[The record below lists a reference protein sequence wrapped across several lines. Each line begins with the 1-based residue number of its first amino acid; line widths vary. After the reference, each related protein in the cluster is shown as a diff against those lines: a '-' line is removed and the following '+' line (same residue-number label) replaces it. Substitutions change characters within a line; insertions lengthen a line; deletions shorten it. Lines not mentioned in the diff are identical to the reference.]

1 MGNIKIFSCRQREEM
16 AFALCNRLKLS
27 AGSIVFDGRH
37 SQSQSFCYEVSKAWE
52 RFDVS
57 NDSGWSML
65 IQDDVE
71 PCDGF
76 IDIVGQIMA
85 AHPNT
90 IFSFFPY
97 YYMDKTVTVD
107 KGNPFWEAEIVS
119 GCCIAVPNRYIGEMI
134 QYMRRQKH
142 LSCGEDL
149 VIGWFAHENKIPI
162 LTTIPAIVQHV
173 GDVSVIDPSK
183 PIRRTQYF
191 ERDPVANWASQ
202 KINKFC
208 KSS

>member
-1 MGNIKIFSCRQREEM
+1 MNNIKIFSCRQREKM
-16 AFALCNRLKLS
+16 ARTLCGRLMLT
-27 AGSIVFDGRH
+27 ARDIIFDSRS
-37 SQSQSFCYEVSKAWE
+37 SQNQSFCYEVSMAWE

-57 NDSGWSML
+57 NLSGWSML
-65 IQDDVE
+65 IQEDCE
-71 PCDGF
+71 ICDGF
-76 IDIVGQIMA
+76 IDIVGQIMT

-90 IFSFFPY
+90 VFSFFPY

-107 KGNPFWEAEIVS
+107 KDNPFWEAEIVS
-119 GCCIAVPNRYIGEMI
+119 GCCIAVPNKYIDEMV

-162 LTTIPAIVQHV
+162 LTTIPAIIQHI

-208 KSS
+208 KNS

>member
-1 MGNIKIFSCRQREEM
+1 MNNIKIFSCLQREKM
-16 AFALCNRLKLS
+16 ARTLCGRLMLT
-27 AGSIVFDGRH
+27 AGDIIFDSRS
-37 SQSQSFCYEVSKAWE
+37 SQNQSFCYEVSMAWE
-52 RFDVS
+52 WFDVS
-57 NDSGWSML
+57 NLSGWSML
-65 IQDDVE
+65 IQEDCE
-71 PCDGF
+71 ICDGF
-76 IDIVGQIMA
+76 IDIVGQIMT

-107 KGNPFWEAEIVS
+107 KDNPFWEAEIVS
-119 GCCIAVPNRYIGEMI
+119 GCCVAVPNKYICEMI

-162 LTTIPAIVQHV
+162 LTTIPAIIQHI

>member
-1 MGNIKIFSCRQREEM
+1 MNNIKIFSCRQREQM
-16 AFALCNRLKLS
+16 ALALCENLKLT
-27 AGSIVFDGRH
+27 AGDIVFDGRRL
-37 SQSQSFCYEVSKAWE
+37 QNQSFCYEVSKAWE
-52 RFDVS
+52 QFDVS
-57 NDSGWSML
+57 NADDWSML

-76 IDIVGQIMA
+76 VDIVGQIMT
-85 AHPNT
+85 AHPDT

-97 YYMDKTVTVD
+97 YYMDKTVEVD
-107 KGNPFWEAEIVS
+107 TDNPFWRAEIVS
-119 GCCIAVPNRYIGEMI
+119 GCCIAVPNKYIGEMI
-134 QYMRRQKH
+134 QYMRYQKH

-149 VIGWFAHENKIPI
+149 VIGWFARDNEIPI
-162 LTTIPAIVQHV
+162 LTTIPAIVQHI
-173 GDVSVIDPSK
+173 GDVSIIDPSK

-191 ERDPVANWASQ
+191 ERAPVANWASQ

>member
-1 MGNIKIFSCRQREEM
+1 MSNIKIFSCRQREQM
-16 AFALCNRLKLS
+16 ALVLCESLKL
-27 AGSIVFDGRH
+27 ATGDIVFDSRR
-37 SQSQSFCYEVSKAWE
+37 SQNQSFCYEVSKAWE
-52 RFDVS
+52 QFDVS
-57 NDSGWSML
+57 VANDWSML

-76 IDIVGQIMA
+76 FDIVGRIMV
-85 AHPNT
+85 AHPDT

-97 YYMDKTVTVD
+97 YYMDKTVEADNV
-107 KGNPFWEAEIVS
+107 NPFWEAEIVS
-119 GCCIAVPNRYIGEMI
+119 GCCIAVPNKYIPKMI
-134 QYMRRQKH
+134 EYMRRQKH

-149 VIGWFAHENKIPI
+149 VISWFAHENKIPI
-162 LTTIPAIVQHV
+162 LTTIPAIVQHI

>member
-1 MGNIKIFSCRQREEM
+1 MLTAGDIIFDSR
-16 AFALCNRLKLS
+16 S
-27 AGSIVFDGRH
+27 
-37 SQSQSFCYEVSKAWE
+37 SQNQSFCYEVSMAWE

-57 NDSGWSML
+57 NLSGWSML
-65 IQDDVE
+65 IQEDCE
-71 PCDGF
+71 ICDGF
-76 IDIVGQIMA
+76 IDIVGQIMT

-107 KGNPFWEAEIVS
+107 KDNPFWEAEIVS
-119 GCCIAVPNRYIGEMI
+119 GCCIAVPNKYIGEMV

-162 LTTIPAIVQHV
+162 LTTIPAIIQHI